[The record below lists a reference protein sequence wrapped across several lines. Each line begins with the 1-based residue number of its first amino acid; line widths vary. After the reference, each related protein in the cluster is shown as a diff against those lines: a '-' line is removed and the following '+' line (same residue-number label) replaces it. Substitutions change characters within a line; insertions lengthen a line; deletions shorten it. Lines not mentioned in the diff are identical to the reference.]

1 MSNLFVVLLLIA
13 IGFMIYFF
21 IKRKWKFGIIAL
33 VIAFACY
40 MIVGSL
46 PSNNQHKEKEI
57 MQSSTKTSKSSSKT
71 EKSSSEDSSAVSKSS
86 EVKKVN
92 NSFDLTNNGEYQ
104 FTDANIKP
112 TKAKI
117 KNNVISFYFDW
128 RNDDGVADKRS
139 FLGSGVVV
147 VLYQNG
153 KELNQKSSD
162 LSGEKQKISKNTSLE
177 INYDY
182 DLIDNSPVTVKMVP
196 LDGDPK
202 EFVIN
207 I

>member
-40 MIVGSL
+40 MIVGLL

-57 MQSSTKTSKSSSKT
+57 TQSSTKTSKSLSKT

-112 TKAKI
+112 TTAKI